1 MDEKFSQ
8 IVKIRFNKITGDYSV
23 VIPFEFRELAKSNK
37 YLECTQD
44 SEGRVVYAPLKK

>member
-8 IVKIRFNKITGDYSV
+8 IVKIRFNKVTGDYSV
-23 VIPFEFRELAKSNK
+23 VIPFELRDIATGNK